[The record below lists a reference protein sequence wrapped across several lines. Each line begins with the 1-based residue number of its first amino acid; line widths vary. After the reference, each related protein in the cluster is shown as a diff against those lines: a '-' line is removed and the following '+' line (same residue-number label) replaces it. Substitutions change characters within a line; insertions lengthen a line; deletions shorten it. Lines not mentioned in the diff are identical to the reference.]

1 MAIGAWV
8 LGRQPGCQWP
18 PGSLG
23 SDSRPKDAFKL
34 LRSRSI
40 ETFGNWQ
47 DYLKPIFQHALGPDD
62 LEYQRRST
70 FATGNLMLPYH
81 SVNTD
86 ISKRIR
92 YIC

>member
-47 DYLKPIFQHALGPDD
+47 GLLEAHFPACPWADD
-62 LEYQRRST
+62 LEYQRLST

>member
-1 MAIGAWV
+1 MHSSFYDPDQLKPSEIG
-8 LGRQPGCQWP
+8 R
-18 PGSLG
+18 
-23 SDSRPKDAFKL
+23 
-34 LRSRSI
+34 
-40 ETFGNWQ
+40 

-62 LEYQRRST
+62 LEYQRLST

-92 YIC
+92 YIY